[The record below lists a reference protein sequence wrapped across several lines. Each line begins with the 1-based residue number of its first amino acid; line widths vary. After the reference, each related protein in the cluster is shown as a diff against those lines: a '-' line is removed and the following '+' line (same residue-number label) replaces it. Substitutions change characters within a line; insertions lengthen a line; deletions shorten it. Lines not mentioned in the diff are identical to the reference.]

1 MSQLRSCSECGGLV
15 PVRLAACPNCDA
27 PSRSRGRIAGVI
39 AGVVGGGALM
49 MTLMA
54 CYGLPAKCDPADD
67 KDGDGFCPATKR
79 QRDCDDTNKDI
90 HPGATD
96 TAGDGVDQ
104 NCDGVDS
111 TP

>member
-1 MSQLRSCSECGGLV
+1 V
-15 PVRLAACPNCDA
+15 PPRLSACLHCDVA
-27 PSRSRGRIAGVI
+27 LPSRGRIAGVI

-67 KDGDGFCPATKR
+67 KDGDGFCPAARR

-90 HPGATD
+90 HPGAADAPGDTIDQDCDGADD
-96 TAGDGVDQ
+96 TA
-104 NCDGVDS
+104 
-111 TP
+111 PAP